1 MKLKKKKKRSKVTV
15 KRFFFFF
22 FVYITVTRLKF
33 ESLIV
38 KKTDTDILRNCAP
51 ARTNN

>member
-22 FVYITVTRLKF
+22 FCIHYRN
-33 ESLIV
+33 EV
-38 KKTDTDILRNCAP
+38 KIRKSDSKEDRH
-51 ARTNN
+51 